1 MSGNTLTCANHPSR
15 ETTLRCNKCDKP
27 ICTQCAVLTPVG
39 YRCPECVRGQQKVF
53 DTSTSLDYVLA
64 AGIAFVLV
72 ALATVLLIFLGFWGL
87 FLSPVVGGGI
97 AWIIQRAVRRRRSRR
112 LPVVAAAGGALGTL
126 AYMLLSV
133 FPYLAAFIFGIGF
146 DPAFLISFLPT
157 LLWPLA
163 YGVLMIGTMYYRIKG
178 IQL

>member
-1 MSGNTLTCANHPSR
+1 MSENALTCANHPSR

-53 DTSTSLDYVLA
+53 DTSTSIDYVLA

-72 ALATVLLIFLGFWGL
+72 ALATSLLRFLGFWGL

-97 AWIIQRAVRRRRSRR
+97 AGIIQLAVRRRRSRR
-112 LPVVAAAGGALGTL
+112 LPLVAAAGGALGTF

-133 FPYLAAFIFGIGF
+133 FPYLAAFIFGMGF
-146 DPAFLISFLPT
+146 DPAFFISFLPT

>member
-1 MSGNTLTCANHPSR
+1 MSENALTCANHPSR

-27 ICTQCAVLTPVG
+27 ICSQCAVLTPVG
-39 YRCPECVRGQQKVF
+39 YRCPECVHGQQKVF
-53 DTSTSLDYVLA
+53 DTSTSIDFVLA

-72 ALATVLLIFLGFWGL
+72 ALATALLSFLGFWGL

-97 AWIIQRAVRRRRSRR
+97 AGIIQWAVRRRRSRR
-112 LPVVAAAGGALGTL
+112 LPLVAAAGGALGSI
-126 AYMLLSV
+126 AYISLSV
-133 FPYLAAFIFGIGF
+133 FPYLAAFIFGVGF
-146 DPAFLISFLPT
+146 DTAFLISFLPA

-163 YGVLMIGTMYYRIKG
+163 YGVLMIGTMYYRLKG

>member
-1 MSGNTLTCANHPSR
+1 MSESALSCANHPSR

-27 ICTQCAVLTPVG
+27 ICSQCAVLTPVG
-39 YRCPECVRGQQKVF
+39 YRCPECIRGQQKVF

-72 ALATVLLIFLGFWGL
+72 AVATGLLRFLGFWGL

-97 AWIIQRAVRRRRSRR
+97 AAIIQRVVRRRRSHR
-112 LPVVAAAGGALGTL
+112 LPVVAAVGGMLGTI
-126 AYMLLSV
+126 AFILLSV
-133 FPYLAAFIFGIGF
+133 LPYLTAFIFGMGF
-146 DPAFLISFLPT
+146 DPAYLITFLPT

-163 YGVLMIGTMYYRIKG
+163 YGALMIGTMYYRLKG
-178 IQL
+178 IRM